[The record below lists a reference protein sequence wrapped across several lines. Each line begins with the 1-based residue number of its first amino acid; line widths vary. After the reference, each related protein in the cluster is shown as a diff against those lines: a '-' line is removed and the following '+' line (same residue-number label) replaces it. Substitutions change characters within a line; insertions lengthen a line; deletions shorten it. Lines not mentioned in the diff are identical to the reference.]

1 MLIFYSFRELV
12 NNNPVQKLLSVDE
25 FKRMREEI
33 RKEITEPKADDEIPP
48 GEDEGS
54 QSIIN
59 YSKILKQN

>member
-1 MLIFYSFRELV
+1 M
-12 NNNPVQKLLSVDE
+12 SVDE

-48 GEDEGS
+48 GEDEGN

-59 YSKILKQN
+59 YSKILKN

>member
-1 MLIFYSFRELV
+1 M
-12 NNNPVQKLLSVDE
+12 SVDE